1 MRHTTEQSNY
11 YAMPSQRN
19 AYAERQPSERQP
31 SYGKPSRRNRNGG
44 GYFVESSPRV
54 VTDSPP
60 VASHNQQMRKTDRQ
74 RRSVERRAGV
84 LIRLS
89 TEQRAAL
96 NAAAAER
103 GISVQELAEQR
114 LRPVIT
120 KQLRSA

>member
-1 MRHTTEQSNY
+1 
-11 YAMPSQRN
+11 
-19 AYAERQPSERQP
+19 
-31 SYGKPSRRNRNGG
+31 
-44 GYFVESSPRV
+44 
-54 VTDSPP
+54 
-60 VASHNQQMRKTDRQ
+60 MRKTDTQ
-74 RRSVERRAGV
+74 RRSAERRAGV

-89 TEQRAAL
+89 AEQRAAL